1 MLRVVRFKLDGKKVR
16 TVRRRAARVAS
27 TRLAAGKHKLVVR
40 LVPRSGK
47 PRAFKLRLRV
57 VAA

>member
-1 MLRVVRFKLDGKKVR
+1 MLRVVRFKLDGKKLK
-16 TVRRRAARVAS
+16 TVRRRAPASAS
-27 TRLAAGKHKLVVR
+27 TRLAAGTHKLVVR
-40 LVPRSGK
+40 VVPRSGK